1 MDLELLN
8 SVTKNIENE
17 MFSDSA
23 TKEMYDENIKQRLI
37 YKHGVVEY
45 NGQQLY
51 VPDYCAND
59 KLTVGM
65 GIYDDGF
72 YGDISNNIIIAE
84 NVQHAKQ
91 IYDDAYSI
99 TSQGVPTFLT
109 TIWTNK
115 FFTAI
120 TRKTV
125 FNEVSHPFQQG
136 AWGILSNI
144 KVPTLSHAGNYAL
157 YSDFGMQGN
166 SSINL
171 NYVDRQVVSFERS
184 IIYGDMAIAR
194 MSVAKID
201 YMAKLREGVATQIKL
216 HADAI
221 GFFGYSANMK
231 IYGLLNDP
239 SLNQSINASAKAGAG
254 SNIPNTL
261 WQYATYFEI
270 IADIISLRQE
280 ITSRA
285 GGQDDDDALC
295 YLLLPPSVWQY
306 LNTPNPLGTNTVRKW
321 INNEYPNMKIIKAP
335 LLQGTGTPIGSTTP
349 NLGVLIFD
357 KLAGQECLQEAYVTL
372 YQSHGVKRENSS
384 YSEKISYTLGGAIIT
399 NAIGIQIMQG
409 I

>member
-8 SVTKNIENE
+8 NVTKNIEDE

-45 NGQQLY
+45 QGRQLY
-51 VPDYCAND
+51 VPDYCSNQ
-59 KLTVGM
+59 KPTVGM
-65 GIYDDGF
+65 GIHDDI
-72 YGDISNNIIIAE
+72 YGDISDNIIIAE
-84 NVQHAKQ
+84 NSQHVSS

-125 FNEVSHPFQQG
+125 FNQVSHPFQQG
-136 AWGILSNI
+136 AWGITSNI
-144 KVPTLSHAGNYAL
+144 KIPTISFAGNFSL
-157 YSDFGMQGN
+157 YNDFGMQGN

-171 NYVDRQVVSFERS
+171 NWIDRQTVTFERP
-184 IIYGDMAIAR
+184 IIYGDMAVAR
-194 MSVAKID
+194 MSVTKID
-201 YMAKLREGVATQIKL
+201 YMARLREGVANQIKL

-221 GFFGYSANMK
+221 GFFGYSANMR

-239 SLNQSINASAKAGAG
+239 SLNPTINAIAKAGAG
-254 SNIPNTL
+254 SSVPNTL
-261 WQYATYFEI
+261 WQYATYFEM
-270 IADIISLRQE
+270 IADIINLRQE

-285 GGQDDDDALC
+285 GGQDDDNALC
-295 YLLLPPSVWQY
+295 YLLLPPSVWER
-306 LNTPNPLGTNTVRKW
+306 LGTPNPLGTSTVREW
-321 INNEYPNMKIIKAP
+321 INHQYPNMQIIKAP
-335 LLQGTGTPIGSTTP
+335 LLQGTGTPIGSVTP
-349 NLGVLIFD
+349 NLCALIFD
-357 KLAGQECLQEAYVTL
+357 KLDGQECLQEAFITL
-372 YQSHGVKRENSS
+372 YQSHGVKRENSG
-384 YSEKISYTLGGAIIT
+384 YSEKISYALGGAIIT